1 MVLNKWLS
9 IFMPY
14 LRRFCCNDDMAFIDN
29 EILKE
34 FGIACSNVY
43 VFHKDNDKEYFAS
56 DFEKC
61 LSNLWAYG
69 PCENWTRIE
78 IYVYDVF
85 WDLQEGRCLGGLVLL
100 ITATSHVSVIPCH
113 AIQRLV

>member
-43 VFHKDNDKEYFAS
+43 VFYKATKKNILLVTLKNVFQIYGLMDLAKTGQGLRFMFMTYFVIC
-56 DFEKC
+56 KKVGV
-61 LSNLWAYG
+61 W
-69 PCENWTRIE
+69 
-78 IYVYDVF
+78 
-85 WDLQEGRCLGGLVLL
+85 EG
-100 ITATSHVSVIPCH
+100 
-113 AIQRLV
+113 